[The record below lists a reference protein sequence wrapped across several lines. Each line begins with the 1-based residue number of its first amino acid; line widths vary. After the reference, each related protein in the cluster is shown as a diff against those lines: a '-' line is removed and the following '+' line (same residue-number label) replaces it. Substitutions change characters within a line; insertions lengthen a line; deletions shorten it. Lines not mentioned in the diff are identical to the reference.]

1 MFAIASSLEYL
12 VTMAFGSD
20 DLTPY
25 SAQYTWNSNQMA
37 HAMMGFCLA
46 VCWLT
51 FVISW
56 HPGRFRKAERT
67 AAPLSLLGRV
77 RRWFRELP
85 MDAYVVALFATI
97 PAKEVVDIVL
107 DRGLFARSPVQPNQS
122 SLLFDSVTD
131 TSFWWSGMFLAA
143 AVLALF
149 TKEERGLRVAI
160 PVTGLASCVLFWVY
174 VAGGVWQN
182 QKQTFDVS
190 GMPFN
195 YTRLAVLPG
204 RNEVHFAETSPT
216 KWPELEAFR
225 AQVVAA
231 PRSARPPQAHYVIFG
246 GTPVQRSKLAVA
258 MGCEFAFKL
267 RDNRRYVDN
276 AQALR
281 VMYLTA
287 VGALERPETLLDVD
301 ADRLECVIIDDL
313 DVSTKLPSNVSD
325 ENLFRF
331 YRDAAEAPTPRP
343 TVPDATGTTGRSPN
357 LPRSKPTVT
366 IPKLDFDKLNRSR
379 MIPIP
384 EARTKQ
390 AEVEVPKA
398 DIEKLAPPRTPR
410 TVAPDAVQEA
420 KEELEARVAALNS
433 LGAKA
438 KLPDGAKPEDGGIS
452 TVWVLA
458 GHPGTSESTRTAWG
472 VRRKFWIREIAM
484 ILGVKETEL
493 KIIEL
498 VDRPSGAAQP

>member
-1 MFAIASSLEYL
+1 
-12 VTMAFGSD
+12 
-20 DLTPY
+20 
-25 SAQYTWNSNQMA
+25 MA

-107 DRGLFARSPVQPNQS
+107 DRGLFAESPVQPNQS

-195 YTRLAVLPG
+195 
-204 RNEVHFAETSPT
+204 
-216 KWPELEAFR
+216 
-225 AQVVAA
+225 
-231 PRSARPPQAHYVIFG
+231 
-246 GTPVQRSKLAVA
+246 
-258 MGCEFAFKL
+258 
-267 RDNRRYVDN
+267 
-276 AQALR
+276 
-281 VMYLTA
+281 
-287 VGALERPETLLDVD
+287 
-301 ADRLECVIIDDL
+301 
-313 DVSTKLPSNVSD
+313 
-325 ENLFRF
+325 
-331 YRDAAEAPTPRP
+331 
-343 TVPDATGTTGRSPN
+343 
-357 LPRSKPTVT
+357 
-366 IPKLDFDKLNRSR
+366 
-379 MIPIP
+379 
-384 EARTKQ
+384 
-390 AEVEVPKA
+390 
-398 DIEKLAPPRTPR
+398 
-410 TVAPDAVQEA
+410 
-420 KEELEARVAALNS
+420 
-433 LGAKA
+433 
-438 KLPDGAKPEDGGIS
+438 
-452 TVWVLA
+452 
-458 GHPGTSESTRTAWG
+458 
-472 VRRKFWIREIAM
+472 
-484 ILGVKETEL
+484 
-493 KIIEL
+493 
-498 VDRPSGAAQP
+498 